1 MPASSTPWLDS
12 RFARARSTRGLP
24 LRDAR
29 LREAANADI
38 RFHLAYALNRVGQG
52 RGPGPEI
59 NEAFKIGGRFEDAEQ
74 ARKLQAELSR

>member
-1 MPASSTPWLDS
+1 M
-12 RFARARSTRGLP
+12 

-38 RFHLAYALNRVGQG
+38 RFHLAYALNRVG
-52 RGPGPEI
+52 RKAEARDEI